1 MPNQKKGITFALA
14 SAALYGLIPILG
26 KKFVA
31 DFPPLFV
38 AFMVT
43 ILAGFFIGAIA
54 FWRKEIFHNL
64 NLKNIF
70 WVAVLGFFAGL
81 GSIFAFLGLS
91 LGRASEAGFIFQ
103 FETFFAAIFAFLF
116 LKEKLS
122 QNQALGLVAMLI
134 GGYVFST
141 SLSYSFEIGN
151 LFFLGSAFVWGIND
165 IIVKSK
171 RKNLSPFFLAF
182 GRNFF
187 SLFILFPLAIQ
198 YLPDNLQKLTGQD
211 AFYFLIYGLVVS
223 GIILSLYFALGFIK
237 TAEATSYQ
245 LISPIITAVIA
256 FFIFGERLNTIQLI
270 GGGVILTGLYLMTGK
285 IQKQKKR
292 L

>member
-1 MPNQKKGITFALA
+1 MSNKKKGLLFALA

-38 AFMVT
+38 AFTVVL
-43 ILAGFFIGAIA
+43 LAGFFIGIIA

-64 NLKNIF
+64 SARNVFL
-70 WVAVLGFFAGL
+70 VASLGFFAAL

-91 LGRASEAGFIFQ
+91 VGRASEAGFLFQ
-103 FETFFAAIFAFLF
+103 LEAFFAAILAFSF

-122 QNQALGLVAMLI
+122 INQVRGLVLMLI
-134 GGYVFST
+134 GAYVFST
-141 SLSYSFEIGN
+141 SLSFSFETGS
-151 LFFLGSAFVWGIND
+151 LFFLGSAFVWAIND
-165 IIVKSK
+165 IIVKNK
-171 RKNLSPFFLAF
+171 IKNLSPFFLAF

-187 SLFILFPLAIQ
+187 SLFILFPLALK
-198 YLPDNLQKLTGQD
+198 YLPENLQKLTGQD
-211 AFYFLIYGLVVS
+211 VFYFSLYGLIVAGV
-223 GIILSLYFALGFIK
+223 ILSLYFAFGYIK

-245 LISPIITAVIA
+245 LLSPIITAVIA
-256 FFIFGERLNTIQLI
+256 SFIFGEHLSGVQLF
-270 GGGVILTGLYLMTGK
+270 GGTLILGGLFLME
-285 IQKQKKR
+285 KR

>member
-1 MPNQKKGITFALA
+1 MSNQKKGITFALT
-14 SAALYGLIPILG
+14 SAVLYGLTPILG

-38 AFMVT
+38 AFMVVL
-43 ILAGFFIGAIA
+43 LADFFIGVVA
-54 FWRKEIFHNL
+54 FWRKEIFRNL
-64 NLKNIF
+64 ILKNIF
-70 WVAVLGFFAGL
+70 WVATLGFFAAL

-91 LGRASEAGFIFQ
+91 IGRANEAGFLFQ
-103 FETFFAAIFAFLF
+103 LETFFAAILAYLF

-122 QNQALGLVAMLI
+122 QNQVRGLVLMLI
-134 GGYVFST
+134 GGYIFST
-141 SLSYSFEIGN
+141 SFSFSFEIGN

-171 RKNLSPFFLAF
+171 VRHSSPVFLAF

-198 YLPDNLQKLTGQD
+198 YLPENLQKLTGQD
-211 AFYFLIYGLVVS
+211 VFYFLLYGMVVS
-223 GIILSLYFALGFIK
+223 GLILSLYFAFGYIK
-237 TAEATSYQ
+237 TAEALSYQ
-245 LISPIITAVIA
+245 LLSPILTAIIA

-270 GGGVILTGLYLMTGK
+270 GGMVILVGLFLMAQSSRGL
-285 IQKQKKR
+285 IKR
-292 L
+292 

>member
-1 MPNQKKGITFALA
+1 MSNQKKGIVFALA
-14 SAALYGLIPILG
+14 SAVLYGLIPILG

-43 ILAGFFIGAIA
+43 ILAGFFIGVIA
-54 FWRKEIFHNL
+54 FWRKEIFRNL
-64 NLKNIF
+64 ILKNIF
-70 WVAVLGFFAGL
+70 WVATLGFFAAL

-91 LGRASEAGFIFQ
+91 IGRASEAGFLFQ
-103 FETFFAAIFAFLF
+103 LETFFAAILAFFF

-122 QNQALGLVAMLI
+122 QNQVLGLVAMLI
-134 GGYVFST
+134 GGYIFST
-141 SLSYSFEIGN
+141 SLSFSFEMGS
-151 LFFLGSAFVWGIND
+151 LFFIGSAFVWGIND
-165 IIVKSK
+165 IIVKRK

-198 YLPDNLQKLTGQD
+198 YLPENLQKLTGQD
-211 AFYFLIYGLVVS
+211 VFYFLIYGLVVS

-237 TAEATSYQ
+237 TAEALSYQ
-245 LISPIITAVIA
+245 LFSPIITSIIA
-256 FFIFGERLNTIQLI
+256 FFIFGERLSTIQLI
-270 GGGVILTGLYLMTGK
+270 GGGVILVGLYLMA
-285 IQKQKKR
+285 QSSKR
-292 L
+292 LIKR

>member
-1 MPNQKKGITFALA
+1 MSDQKKGIAFALV

-38 AFMVT
+38 AFMVVL
-43 ILAGFFIGAIA
+43 LADFFIGVVA
-54 FWRKEIFHNL
+54 FWRKEIFRNL
-64 NLKNIF
+64 ILKNIF
-70 WVAVLGFFAGL
+70 WVAALGFFAAL

-91 LGRASEAGFIFQ
+91 IGRASDAGFLFQ
-103 FETFFAAIFAFLF
+103 LEIFFAAILAFLF

-122 QNQALGLVAMLI
+122 QNQVGGLVLMFV
-134 GGYVFST
+134 GTYVFST

-165 IIVKSK
+165 IIVKRK

-198 YLPDNLQKLTGQD
+198 YLPENLQKLTGQD
-211 AFYFLIYGLVVS
+211 VFYFLIYGLVVS
-223 GIILSLYFALGFIK
+223 GIILSLYFAFGYIK
-237 TAEATSYQ
+237 TAEALSYQ
-245 LISPIITAVIA
+245 LFSPILTAIIA
-256 FFIFGERLNTIQLI
+256 FYIFGERLNTIQLI
-270 GGGVILTGLYLMTGK
+270 GGVVILVGLYLMTQSSRGLA
-285 IQKQKKR
+285 KR
-292 L
+292 